1 MIAEEDYLPKVICR
15 KCGIFVEKMFEFI
28 QKCKS
33 SQATLTQQYGMKRG
47 TVTSPPYKQPAKRT
61 CVVSESD
68 DCKARRK
75 LEVCQVRPENDE
87 SLSST
92 PSGTSPY
99 TTQINLDVEN
109 ASAPVQD
116 VSVQTIV
123 PRWPGK
129 LNSPLE
135 EAVGRSTS
143 VYVSSYHTYVTTPL
157 TSSQQAKLGRAI
169 GTTMPSAVAHII
181 TKECPSV
188 EMAIKRNIC
197 NESNTS
203 CATVCKRLSGSSM
216 LYSSEER
223 FEAMKNFNIDKVW
236 LEMKT
241 TQPFLIDLMN
251 ATTGNNVHIDK
262 SLK

>member
-1 MIAEEDYLPKVICR
+1 MNQLNSDHCRLCETKTETRRLVRIFSTAGSKKDWQTKVSTTCGIMIAEEDYLPKVICR

-99 TTQINLDVEN
+99 TTQINSDVEN
-109 ASAPVQD
+109 ASAPVQGM
-116 VSVQTIV
+116 SLS
-123 PRWPGK
+123 R
-129 LNSPLE
+129 PLYQGGQ
-135 EAVGRSTS
+135 V
-143 VYVSSYHTYVTTPL
+143 
-157 TSSQQAKLGRAI
+157 
-169 GTTMPSAVAHII
+169 
-181 TKECPSV
+181 
-188 EMAIKRNIC
+188 N
-197 NESNTS
+197 
-203 CATVCKRLSGSSM
+203 
-216 LYSSEER
+216 
-223 FEAMKNFNIDKVW
+223 
-236 LEMKT
+236 
-241 TQPFLIDLMN
+241 
-251 ATTGNNVHIDK
+251 
-262 SLK
+262 